1 MDDRGKVIR
10 EGLVRT
16 WKQGRVGH
24 IEINRPERANA
35 YNGAL
40 LGELNRAR
48 GTALVE
54 VSRDVF
60 HQRIAAVVNTQRL
73 PGHDDEP
80 GLAEVLLPRVVRD
93 STDMKSIRAITAWMD
108 ERFP

>member
-1 MDDRGKVIR
+1 MQAELSEQFGD
-10 EGLVRT
+10 LY
-16 WKQGRVGH
+16 
-24 IEINRPERANA
+24 ERAC
-35 YNGAL
+35 AL